1 MSFIFL
7 RSKIRI
13 YTYTIVKGGSVISST
28 HQVFFSMDTTLE
40 EWRIAVVHTWDM
52 NDDAIMELSRRILNE
67 LQRRTGR
74 GQINY
79 IKPEIIIYFTEK

>member
-1 MSFIFL
+1 M
-7 RSKIRI
+7 
-13 YTYTIVKGGSVISST
+13 
-28 HQVFFSMDTTLE
+28 
-40 EWRIAVVHTWDM
+40 VHIWDM
-52 NDDAIMELSRRILNE
+52 NDDAIMELSRRILSE